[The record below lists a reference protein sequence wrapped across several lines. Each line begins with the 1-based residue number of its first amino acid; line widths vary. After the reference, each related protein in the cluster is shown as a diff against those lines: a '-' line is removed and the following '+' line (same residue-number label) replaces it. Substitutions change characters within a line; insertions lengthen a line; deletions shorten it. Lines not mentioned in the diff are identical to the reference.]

1 MVTNGCVYL
10 MGGMKMEEILS
21 TENLV
26 KAYGMG
32 EGTVYAL
39 NGVDVQVYA
48 GELVAVTGT
57 SGSGKT
63 TLLHMIGGM
72 DSPTSGSV
80 FFEGTDISQYSAR
93 QKAEYR
99 CKNVGFV
106 FQNFRLIEELNV
118 RENIIMPVLIAGR
131 KVDEDYYQ
139 ELVEMLG
146 LSERQTHLP
155 SELSGGQK
163 QRTAIARALI
173 NQPELLLADE
183 PTGNLDHE
191 TSEDILQ
198 IFRILHQQGKTILL
212 VTHDR
217 EIADCCQRQ
226 IRMMDGK
233 IV

>member
-57 SGSGKT
+57 SGSGKS

-93 QKAEYR
+93 QRAEYC